1 VQTCGES
8 AELSESDPTMNIVI
22 PDDYQDAVRTLDCFR
37 KLDGHTVTVYHDT
50 VTDVDLLAERFKDA
64 EALVLI
70 RERTSISD
78 ALLAKLPKLKV
89 IAQTGRGMP
98 HIDLAACTR
107 HGVVVTSGIG
117 SSTATAELTWA
128 LLLAVTRHIPQ
139 EVTSMNAGHWQS
151 SLGVGLHGRTL
162 GIFGYG
168 RIGTVVAGY
177 GRAFGMKVVVW
188 GREGSLT
195 RAAADGYQVASS
207 QTEFFQQCDVVS
219 LHIKMINE
227 TRGIVKAADLAVM
240 KPTAYLVNTSRA
252 DLIESG
258 ALVAAMKAGRPGWA
272 AVDVYEQEPVVDHPL
287 LHLNNVI
294 CTPHIG
300 YVEKDSYELYFGTA
314 FDHLLAFINGHP
326 EDIANPEVL
335 RER

>member
-1 VQTCGES
+1 
-8 AELSESDPTMNIVI
+8 MNIVI
-22 PDDYQDAVRTLDCFR
+22 PDDYQYAVRTLDCFR
-37 KLDGHTVTVYHDT
+37 KLDGHQVTVYHDT
-50 VTDVDLLAERFKDA
+50 VTDVDVLAERFKDA

-70 RERTSISD
+70 RERTAITE
-78 ALLAKLPKLKV
+78 ALLAKLPNLKG

-107 HGVVVTSGIG
+107 HGVLVTSGTG

-128 LLLAVTRHIPQ
+128 LILAATRHLPQ
-139 EVTSMNAGHWQS
+139 EIASMKAGAWQS
-151 SLGVGLHGRTL
+151 SLGVQLHGRTL

-188 GREGSLT
+188 GREGSLK
-195 RAAADGYQVASS
+195 RAAADGCETAIGQES
-207 QTEFFQQCDVVS
+207 FFEQSDVLS
-219 LHIKMINE
+219 LHIKMLPE
-227 TRGIVKAADLAVM
+227 TKGIVKASDLARM
-240 KPTAYLVNTSRA
+240 KPTAVLVNTSRA

-258 ALVAAMKAGRPGWA
+258 ALVAALKAGRPGQA
-272 AVDVYEQEPVVDHPL
+272 AVDVYESEPVVDHPL
-287 LHLNNVI
+287 LHLDNVI

-314 FDHLLAFINGHP
+314 FDHLLAFIDGHP
-326 EDIANPEVL
+326 EDVANPDVL
-335 RER
+335 KA

>member
-1 VQTCGES
+1 
-8 AELSESDPTMNIVI
+8 MKIVI
-22 PDDYQDAVRTLDCFR
+22 PDDYQDAVRGLDCFR
-37 KLDGHTVTVYHDT
+37 KLVGHEVTVYHDT
-50 VTDVDLLAERFKDA
+50 VTDVDALAERFQDA

-70 RERTSISD
+70 RERTVISE

-98 HIDLAACTR
+98 HIDLVACTR

-128 LLLAVTRHIPQ
+128 LVLAATRHIPQ
-139 EVTSMNAGHWQS
+139 EIASMKAGHWQS
-151 SLGVGLHGRTL
+151 KLGVGLSGRTL

-195 RAAADGYQVASS
+195 RAKTDGYETAES
-207 QTEFFQQCDVVS
+207 QAAFFEQCDIVS
-219 LHIKMINE
+219 LHIKMTKE
-227 TRGIVKAADLAVM
+227 TRGIVTTGDLARM
-240 KPTAYLVNTSRA
+240 KPTALLVNTSRA

-258 ALVAAMKAGRPGWA
+258 VLVAALKAGHPGWA
-272 AVDVYEQEPVVDHPL
+272 AVDVYESEPVVDHPL
-287 LHLNNVI
+287 LHLDNVI

-314 FDHLLAFINGHP
+314 FDHLLAYIDGHP
-326 EDIANPEVL
+326 EDVANPEVVSG
-335 RER
+335 